1 MRKLLCP
8 LALCVALLAS
18 SCGDQGHTTMLD
30 PVDYVNP
37 LTGTASSYALS
48 TGNTYPAIALPW
60 GTHFW
65 TPQTGRNRDGWT
77 YTYSATKI
85 RGLKQTHQPSPWIND
100 YGSFSLMPVTTGP
113 IYDEEGRESWFS
125 HKAETVKPYYYK
137 VYLAEHDVVAELAPT
152 ERAAAFRLT
161 YPQKDTSFLVVDAFR
176 DGQVEIDKENRIIKG
191 YSTYNHGGVTEDFK
205 NWFVV
210 VSDTPFETEMV
221 DGSIA
226 MVGFKTTK
234 GQKVNLK
241 VASSFISHEQALTNL
256 EELGDRSIDEIAEAG
271 RTRWNEILGRIKVE
285 DGNIDNIRTFYSC
298 LYRSVLFPRDLSE
311 VDASGKRVHYSP
323 FDGGIHEGYL
333 FGDTGFW
340 DTFRSLFPLLD
351 LVYPDQEVKM
361 QEGLVN
367 TWKESGFLPEWAS
380 PGHRNCMVGNN
391 SASVVAG
398 AYIKGLRGY
407 DAEELWKAVTHGAH
421 AVHPTVGSTG
431 RMGWEYY
438 DSLGYVPCDVNI
450 RENAAR
456 TLEYAYDD
464 WCIYSFG
471 KALGKSEEELAPYAK
486 AALNY
491 RNLYDP
497 EYKLMVG
504 KNQDGTFER
513 PFSPLKWGGNFTEGN
528 SLHYTWSVFHDPQ
541 GLIDLMGGDEGFV
554 EMLDS
559 VFTIPPLFDDSYYG
573 GVIHEIREMQ
583 VMNMGNYAHGN
594 QPIQHMLYLYG
605 WAGQPWKSQMR
616 IREAMDKLYNANFD
630 GYCGDEDNGQTSAWY
645 VFSALGFY
653 PVCPASDEYAI
664 GTPLFK
670 KATITLP
677 DGKQTV
683 LKAPDNSA
691 GNFYISG
698 VKLNGKSWSKNYF
711 THADLVSGAKIVY
724 SMAPDPVTTR
734 GTAPEDRPYSFS
746 IAKE

>member
-1 MRKLLCP
+1 MVLGSLM
-8 LALCVALLAS
+8 LLAV
-18 SCGDQGHTTMLD
+18 SCGVKDSYMTLD

-37 LTGTASSYALS
+37 LSGTASTYELS

-60 GTHFW
+60 GMNFW
-65 TPQTGRNRDGWT
+65 TPQTGRDGNGWT

-100 YGSFSLMPVTTGP
+100 YGAFSLMPVTTGP
-113 IYDEEGRESWFS
+113 IYDEEGRQSWFS

-161 YPQKDTSFLVVDAFR
+161 YPQKDTSYLVVDAYR
-176 DGQVEIDKENRIIKG
+176 GGEVEIDKARNIIRG
-191 YSTYNHGGVTEDFK
+191 WSSSNHGGVTENFR
-205 NWFVV
+205 NWFIV
-210 VSDTPFETEMV
+210 VSDTPFEVETV
-221 DGSIA
+221 DGQYA
-226 MVGFKTTK
+226 MVGFKTAK
-234 GQKVNLK
+234 GQQVNLQ
-241 VASSFISHEQALTNL
+241 VASSFISPEQAELNL
-256 EELGDRSIDEIAEAG
+256 KELGGRSIDEVAEAG
-271 RTRWNEILGRIKVE
+271 RARWNEVLGRIKVE
-285 DGNIDNIRTFYSC
+285 DPDIDNLRTFYSC

-311 VDASGKRVHYSP
+311 INAEGKRVHYSP
-323 FDGGIHEGYL
+323 FNGQVCDGYL

-340 DTFRSLFPLLD
+340 DTFRCLFPLLD

-421 AVHPTVGSTG
+421 AVHPSVKSTG
-431 RMGWEYY
+431 RLGWEYY
-438 DSLGYVPCDVNI
+438 DSLGYVPCNVGIN
-450 RENAAR
+450 ENAAR

-464 WCIYSFG
+464 WCIYTFG
-471 KALGKSEEELAPYAK
+471 KALGKSDEELAPYAK
-486 AALNY
+486 AAMNY

-504 KNQDGTFER
+504 KNLDGTFER

-541 GLIDLMGGDEGFV
+541 GLIDLMGGDNEYV
-554 EMLDS
+554 SMLDS
-559 VFTIPPLFDDSYYG
+559 IFTIPPLFDDSYYG
-573 GVIHEIREMQ
+573 RPIHEIREMQ

-594 QPIQHMLYLYG
+594 QPIQHMLYMYD
-605 WAGQPWKSQMR
+605 WAGQPWKAQQHV
-616 IREAMDKLYNANFD
+616 REVMDKFYNSNFD

-653 PVCPASDEYAI
+653 PVCPSSDEYAI

-670 KATITLP
+670 KVTVNLP
-677 DGKQTV
+677 NGKNI
-683 LKAPDNSA
+683 LLEAPENSCE
-691 GNFYISG
+691 NFYIDG
-698 VKLNGKSWSKNYF
+698 INLDGKSWSKNYF
-711 THADLVSGAKIVY
+711 KHEDLSDGARITY
-724 SMAPDPVTTR
+724 SMSPTPNTSR

-746 IAKE
+746 NDK

>member
-1 MRKLLCP
+1 MKP
-8 LALCVALLAS
+8 LAYLLAVI
-18 SCGDQGHTTMLD
+18 TTMTAMSCEDNGRPTMPD
-30 PVDYVNP
+30 PVDLVNP
-37 LTGTASSYALS
+37 LTGTASSYELS

-65 TPQTGRNRDGWT
+65 TPQTGRNGDGWT

-100 YGSFSLMPVTTGP
+100 YGAFSLMPVTTGP
-113 IYDEEGRESWFS
+113 IYDEEGRQSWFS

-137 VYLAEHDVVAELAPT
+137 VYLAEHDVTAELAPT

-161 YPQKDTSFLVVDAFR
+161 YPQKDTSYLVVDAYR
-176 DGQVEIDKENRIIKG
+176 GGEVEIDKARNIIRG
-191 YSTYNHGGVTEDFK
+191 WSSSNHGGVTENFR
-205 NWFVV
+205 NWFIV
-210 VSDTPFETEMV
+210 VSDTPFEVETV
-221 DGSIA
+221 DGQYA
-226 MVGFKTTK
+226 MVGFKTAK
-234 GQKVNLK
+234 GQQVNLQ
-241 VASSFISHEQALTNL
+241 VASSFISPEQAELNL
-256 EELGDRSIDEIAEAG
+256 KELGGRSIDEVAEAG
-271 RTRWNEILGRIKVE
+271 RDRWNEVLGRITVE
-285 DGNIDNIRTFYSC
+285 DDNIDNLRTFYSC

-311 VDASGKRVHYSP
+311 IDASGKRVHYSP
-323 FDGGIHEGYL
+323 FDGQVHEGYL

-421 AVHPTVGSTG
+421 NVHPTVSSTG
-431 RMGWEYY
+431 RLGWEYY
-438 DSLGYVPCDVNI
+438 DSLGYVPCDVGI

-504 KNQDGTFER
+504 KDQDGTFSR

-528 SLHYTWSVFHDPQ
+528 SLHYSWSVFHDPQ
-541 GLIDLMGGDEGFV
+541 GLIDLMGGDEEYV
-554 EMLDS
+554 AMLDS

-573 GVIHEIREMQ
+573 FPIHEIREMQ

-594 QPIQHMLYLYG
+594 QPIQHMLYMYDWG
-605 WAGQPWKSQMR
+605 GQPWKAQQH
-616 IREAMDKLYNANFD
+616 IREAMGKLYNANFD

-670 KATITLP
+670 KVTVSLP
-677 DGKQTV
+677 GGKV
-683 LKAPDNSA
+683 ISLEAPENSKD
-691 GNFYISG
+691 NFYIG
-698 VKLNGKSWSKNYF
+698 GIKLNGKNWTRNYF
-711 THADLVSGAKIVY
+711 KHSDLTNGAKIVY
-724 SMAPDPVTTR
+724 SMSAEPVTTR
-734 GTAPEDRPYSFS
+734 GTAPEDKPYSFS

>member
-1 MRKLLCP
+1 MVLGSLM
-8 LALCVALLAS
+8 LLAV
-18 SCGDQGHTTMLD
+18 SCGVKDSYMTLY

-37 LTGTASSYALS
+37 LSGTASTYELS

-60 GTHFW
+60 GMNFW
-65 TPQTGRNRDGWT
+65 TPQTGRDGNGWT

-100 YGSFSLMPVTTGP
+100 YGAFSLMPVTTGP
-113 IYDEEGRESWFS
+113 IYDEEGRQSWFS

-161 YPQKDTSFLVVDAFR
+161 YPQKDTSYLVVDAYR
-176 DGQVEIDKENRIIKG
+176 GGEVEIDKARNIIRG
-191 YSTYNHGGVTEDFK
+191 WSSSNHGGVTENFR
-205 NWFVV
+205 NWFIV
-210 VSDTPFETEMV
+210 VSDTPFEVETV
-221 DGSIA
+221 DGQYA
-226 MVGFKTTK
+226 MVGFKTAK
-234 GQKVNLK
+234 GQQVNLQ
-241 VASSFISHEQALTNL
+241 VASSFISPEQAELNL
-256 EELGDRSIDEIAEAG
+256 KELGGRSIDEVAEAG
-271 RTRWNEILGRIKVE
+271 RARWNEVLGRIKVE
-285 DGNIDNIRTFYSC
+285 DPDIDNLRTFYSC

-311 VDASGKRVHYSP
+311 INAEGKRVHYSP
-323 FDGGIHEGYL
+323 FNGQVCDGYL

-340 DTFRSLFPLLD
+340 DTFRCLFPLLD

-421 AVHPTVGSTG
+421 AVHPSVKSTG
-431 RMGWEYY
+431 RLGWEYY
-438 DSLGYVPCDVNI
+438 DSLGFVPCNVGIN
-450 RENAAR
+450 ENAAR

-464 WCIYSFG
+464 WCIYTFG

-491 RNLYDP
+491 RKLYDP

-504 KNQDGTFER
+504 KNLDGTFER

-541 GLIDLMGGDEGFV
+541 GLIDLMGGDNEYV
-554 EMLDS
+554 SMLDS
-559 VFTIPPLFDDSYYG
+559 IFTIPPLFDDSYYG
-573 GVIHEIREMQ
+573 RPIHEIREMQ

-594 QPIQHMLYLYG
+594 QPIQHMLYMYD
-605 WAGQPWKSQMR
+605 WAGQPWKAQQHV
-616 IREAMDKLYNANFD
+616 REVMDKFYNSNFD

-653 PVCPASDEYAI
+653 PVCPSSDEYAI

-670 KATITLP
+670 KVTVNLP
-677 DGKQTV
+677 NGKNI
-683 LKAPDNSA
+683 LLEAPENSCE
-691 GNFYISG
+691 NFYIDG
-698 VKLNGKSWSKNYF
+698 IKLDGKSWSKNYF
-711 THADLVSGAKIVY
+711 KHEDLSDGARITY
-724 SMAPDPVTTR
+724 SMSPTPNTSR

-746 IAKE
+746 NDK